1 MPSTQRGAD
10 TRFVRDTMLLAAG
23 TAAAQLA
30 VLAAMPVWS
39 RLYAPDD
46 FARYGVF
53 TAVAGVVSIALT
65 LRYDTCIVVARD
77 DAQARA
83 LLRLCAGL
91 VVGLGVPLA
100 LVALLLPATWR
111 ERAGV
116 APLEDWLAVAVAAGA
131 LAALV
136 AAVQYGV
143 NRSGGFARMSASRA
157 TLGVVLAGAGV
168 ALGGLGQHDG
178 LLVAHL
184 ASGAAALVVLLPGLR
199 PVASRAGSTG
209 WPEAVAAAR
218 AHAAAPRHLWPAAL
232 LDVFTQQLP
241 VLLIVAWYTQSL
253 AGQFSLAWRV
263 VAVPAFVLAGAA
275 GSVFFQRMSTL
286 AERPAEAR
294 RLLLSTWR
302 LFAAVGALPALALI
316 GWGEPLFAW
325 AFGDTWRPAGGIA
338 AVLAPMLWAMLISST
353 TSSSLIVLGLQRWS
367 LPFGLAMLV
376 YRPLAFWLGTRAG
389 RLDIGLWAWVGAEI
403 AAIALYNLLVW
414 RTLARRAGER

>member
-1 MPSTQRGAD
+1 MTEMPSTQRRAD

-53 TAVAGVVSIALT
+53 TAVAGVVSIAVT

-91 VVGLGVPLA
+91 VVGIGVPLA
-100 LVALLLPATWR
+100 LAALLLPAGWR

-116 APLEDWLAVAVAAGA
+116 APLGDWLAVAVAAGA

-157 TLGVVLAGAGV
+157 TLGIVLACAGV
-168 ALGGLGQHDG
+168 ALGWLGQHDG

-184 ASGAAALVVLLPGLR
+184 ASAAAALVVLLPGLR
-199 PVASRAGSTG
+199 RAGSPAG
-209 WPEAVAAAR
+209 WAETIAAAR

-294 RLLLSTWR
+294 GLLLSTWR
-302 LFAAVGALPALALI
+302 LFAAVGALPALVLI

-325 AFGDTWRPAGGIA
+325 AFGDTWRPAGAIA
-338 AVLAPMLWAMLISST
+338 AVLTPMLWAMLISST

-389 RLDIGLWAWVGAEI
+389 RLEVGLWAWVIAEI

>member
-1 MPSTQRGAD
+1 MVSTERAH
-10 TRFVRDTMLLAAG
+10 TRFVRDTVLLAAG

-91 VVGLGVPLA
+91 VAAIGVPLA
-100 LVALLLPATWR
+100 LIALLLPAGWR

-116 APLEDWLAVAVAAGA
+116 APLGDWLAVAVVAGA

-143 NRSGGFARMSASRA
+143 NRSGGFGRMSASRA

-168 ALGGLGQHDG
+168 ALGSLGQHDG
-178 LLVAHL
+178 LLIAHL
-184 ASGAAALVVLLPGLR
+184 LSGVAALVVLLPGSSR
-199 PVASRAGSTG
+199 VGKPVG
-209 WPEAVAAAR
+209 WQEAIAAAR

-275 GSVFFQRMSTL
+275 GSVFFQRMSAL

-302 LFAAVGALPALALI
+302 LLALGGALPALALI
-316 GWGEPLFAW
+316 VAGEPLFGW
-325 AFGDTWRPAGGIA
+325 AFGEPWRPAGALA

-367 LPFGLAMLV
+367 LPFGLAMLL
-376 YRPLAFWLGTRAG
+376 YRPLAFWLGARSG
-389 RLDIGLWAWVGAEI
+389 RLEVGLWAWVIAEI
-403 AAIALYNLLVW
+403 AAIVLYNLLVW
-414 RTLARRAGER
+414 RTLAGRPGAR